1 MSYLPASDPAKSRVP
16 WILGAA
22 AAAAVL
28 VGVGVGVM
36 KWERFADL
44 PVADVPPPLLSASV
58 LAGATPDLDLATSTQ
73 ADRDHAPE
81 AVTVLVTRKQLLIGG
96 DALPV
101 ATFPEGL
108 RVLAP
113 AGLPANYKRSGP
125 NDLFL
130 PDLGNGLTF
139 WRTAAQASARAR
151 GAEENDLAVAV
162 LADASTP
169 YRVLMEVLFTAGQ
182 SELGRFDLA
191 VRAADGSLQWLVS
204 RAPTMP
210 SRALDPRA
218 LALSIFV
225 TDAGF
230 SVHAR
235 GGNLAPGC
243 DGVGPGVTMP
253 KIAEAYDHRGLTACL
268 RKIKDFVPE
277 AKDETEVTLTAAPAI
292 EFQTI
297 VSTMDTLKGTA
308 ETGPLFP
315 TIHFG
320 VSRDD
325 TAAAAKDTSDRRG
338 GLLGLDDRRGGG
350 GDAISA
356 EASKTDKVKAIGLAS
371 IGGAAV
377 AGGSIAN
384 ASAVVAGMAAGFRRC
399 YTKGLQEDPKLR
411 GSVRLTAKIGRDG
424 EVLSVSPA
432 GGSGLSGTVIS
443 CVSSRVSSAQ
453 FAPPDGGGATVVIP
467 VTFTPQ

>member
-1 MSYLPASDPAKSRVP
+1 MSHLPASDPAKSRVP
-16 WILGAA
+16 WILGAV

-28 VGVGVGVM
+28 AGGGVGLM
-36 KWERFADL
+36 KWERLADL

-58 LAGATPDLDLATSTQ
+58 LARATPDLDLATSTQ
-73 ADRDHAPE
+73 AEKDHEPE
-81 AVTVLVTRKQLLIGG
+81 AVTVLVTRKQLSIGG
-96 DALPV
+96 DAVPV

-108 RVLAP
+108 RALA
-113 AGLPANYKRSGP
+113 ATGLPASYKRGGP

-139 WRTAAQASARAR
+139 WHAAAQASARAR
-151 GAEENDLAVAV
+151 GAEAAELAVAV

-169 YRVLMEVLFTAGQ
+169 YRVLMEVLYTAGQ
-182 SELGRFDLA
+182 SELGRFEFA

-204 RAPTMP
+204 RSPTMP
-210 SRALDPRA
+210 SRSLDPRA
-218 LALSIFV
+218 LALSVLV

-235 GGNLAPGC
+235 GGNVAPGC
-243 DGVGPGVTMP
+243 DSVGPGVTMP

-268 RKIKDFVPE
+268 RKIKDLVPA

-320 VSRDD
+320 VSRDAP
-325 TAAAAKDTSDRRG
+325 AAAANGISDRRG
-338 GLLGLDDRRGGG
+338 GLIDVDDRPGG
-350 GDAISA
+350 AISA
-356 EASKTDKVKAIGLAS
+356 EANKTGKVKAIGLAS

-377 AGGSIAN
+377 SGGSVGN

-399 YTKGLQEDPKLR
+399 YNKGLQEDPKMR
-411 GSVRLTAKIGRDG
+411 GSVRITAKIGPNG
-424 EVLSVSPA
+424 EVLSASPS
-432 GGSGLSGTVIS
+432 GSGLSGTVIS
-443 CVSSRVSSAQ
+443 CVSARVSSAQ
-453 FAPPDGGGATVVIP
+453 FAGPEGGGATIVIP
-467 VTFTPQ
+467 VTFTQQ